1 MLAIR
6 LARHTKDGWENAAIP
21 DDVRDIS
28 QLLNLK
34 PASALKLLH
43 ELDSRELPTC
53 CPWRCRPSAQLRVR
67 LKTSSKMGR

>member
-1 MLAIR
+1 MRGWHLPELLVRISDDHHDKTAQVRNVVLAIR
-6 LARHTKDGWENAAIP
+6 LARHTKDGWDNAAIP

-43 ELDSRELPTC
+43 ELDS
-53 CPWRCRPSAQLRVR
+53 
-67 LKTSSKMGR
+67 